1 MYQKTIKDHTSIK
14 FVRNNTRIFKKWIYF
29 IKSPIKNKFINRSS
43 IRLIK
48 FSLLIMKVVDNLP
61 KTYAGQHFAKQL
73 VRSGTAPAFQ
83 YGEAKS
89 AESRKDFIHKVK
101 IGKKELG
108 ESYICLQIIKQHP
121 LLESEILDGAINECD
136 ELSAI
141 FHKSIATARNNLN
154 KNS

>member
-1 MYQKTIKDHTSIK
+1 
-14 FVRNNTRIFKKWIYF
+14 
-29 IKSPIKNKFINRSS
+29 
-43 IRLIK
+43 
-48 FSLLIMKVVDNLP
+48 MKVVDNLP

-73 VRSGTAPAFQ
+73 VRSGTSPAFQ
-83 YGEAKS
+83 YGEA
-89 AESRKDFIHKVK
+89 RKDFIHKMK

-121 LLESEILDGAINECD
+121 LLESEILDDAINECD